1 VTWPCPQPRPRPRPR
16 PRRRAALLALLL
28 ALTAVAGCASVPDSS
43 TVQVLRQV
51 GGGDD
56 EMLPPGPVEGS
67 NPLDLVRDF
76 VFASGSSTER
86 HGAARRF
93 LAPEAQGWDDA
104 AGLTVLAGQFDT
116 VPAPGAASLSTG
128 VTTIRIRGT
137 AIGRLTSSGSFDPEQ
152 RTFQADVT
160 VVRRDGQWRI
170 SSLPPGVVV
179 PLSVFRDNYKPVRT
193 WFVDPVRR
201 MAVADQRHI
210 PTVPSRAQASRVME
224 LLLAGP
230 SGAMLGAAV
239 SLLPPGAQLRSNL
252 TPSPDG
258 ALIVD
263 LTRLGDL
270 DPSSRMLLAAQVVLS
285 LSEVNVGRVRLQVDG
300 EPLVPERPD
309 LTREDVAA
317 LSAVVQPA
325 ADVPGLVV
333 AGGRLRQLSAPE
345 PSAPLPGPVGDG
357 AYDIVS
363 AASTA
368 DGRGLAVVARSGG
381 RRTLLVGD
389 GPGGDVSPVSLTA
402 DTMTRPSWT
411 PTGGEV
417 WTVLDSTVVARVFVD
432 GNASPRTGRVNAD
445 ELAAFGS
452 IADLRLSRDGMR
464 VVAVVE
470 GGLYTGAVV
479 RSLDGEVAIR
489 NIRRLRAVDLGE
501 VVAADWRSGDSIVAI
516 SRSAEMLV
524 AQISVD
530 GLVVQ
535 PIVSNNLTPPLTAI
549 AAAANRPLWVTDQ
562 TGVWSFGGGDQV
574 AWRQVLGG
582 APDAVPL
589 YPG

>member
-1 VTWPCPQPRPRPRPR
+1 VTHRRPV
-16 PRRRAALLALLL
+16 LVALLL
-28 ALTAVAGCASVPDSS
+28 ALCTAAGCASVPESS
-43 TVQVLRQV
+43 TVQVLRQI
-51 GGGDD
+51 GGGED

-93 LAPEAQGWDDA
+93 LAPEAERWDDA
-104 AGLTVLAGQFDT
+104 AGLTVLDGQFDT

-137 AIGRLTSSGSFDPEQ
+137 AIGRLTSSGSFDAEQ
-152 RTFQADVT
+152 RTFQQDVT

-170 SSLPPGVVV
+170 SDLPPGVVV
-179 PLSVFRDNYKPVRT
+179 PLTVFRDNYKPVRT

-201 MAVADQRHI
+201 MVVADQRHV
-210 PTVPSRAQASRVME
+210 PSTPSRAQAARVVE

-230 SGAMLGAAV
+230 SPALQGAAV
-239 SLLPPGAQLRSNL
+239 SLLPPGAQLRSNV
-252 TPSPDG
+252 TVGADG

-270 DPSSRMLLAAQVVLS
+270 DEPSRMLLAAQVVLS
-285 LSEVNVGRVRLQVDG
+285 LSEVNVGRVRLLADG
-300 EPLVPERPD
+300 EPLVPGRQD

-333 AGGRLRQLSAPE
+333 AGGRVRQLSGPE

-357 AYDIVS
+357 TYDVES
-363 AASTA
+363 AASTV
-368 DGRGLAVVARSGG
+368 DGARLAAVTRSGG
-381 RRTLLVGD
+381 RRSLVVGD
-389 GPGGDVSPVSLTA
+389 GSGDVSTVSLTA

-411 PTGGEV
+411 PTGGEA
-417 WTVLDSTVVARVFVD
+417 WTVLDSTVVARVLVGD
-432 GNASPRTGRVNAD
+432 TAPPRTGQVNAD
-445 ELAAFGS
+445 ELAAIGP
-452 IADLRLSRDGMR
+452 IGDLRLSRDGVR
-464 VVAVVE
+464 ALAVVG

-479 RSLDGEVAIR
+479 RTIDGEVAIR
-489 NIRRLRAVDLGE
+489 NIRRLRPDDLGE
-501 VVAADWRSGDSIVAI
+501 VVAADWRSGDSAVAI
-516 SRSAEMLV
+516 TRSGEMLV
-524 AQISVD
+524 AQVSVD

-535 PIVSNNLTPPLTAI
+535 PVLSNNLTPPLTAI

>member
-1 VTWPCPQPRPRPRPR
+1 MN
-16 PRRRAALLALLL
+16 PRRRGVLVALLL
-28 ALTAVAGCASVPDSS
+28 ALCTAAGCASVPETS

-51 GGGDD
+51 GGGEDA
-56 EMLPPGPVEGS
+56 MLPPGPVEGS

-93 LAPEAQGWDDA
+93 LAPEAEHWDDA
-104 AGLTVLAGQFDT
+104 AGLTVLDGQFDT

-137 AIGRLTSSGSFDPEQ
+137 AIGRLTSSGSFEPEQ
-152 RTFQADVT
+152 RTFQQDVT

-170 SSLPPGVVV
+170 SNLPPGVVV
-179 PLSVFRDNYKPVRT
+179 PLTVFRDNYKPVRT

-201 MAVADQRHI
+201 MVVADQRHV
-210 PTVPSRAQASRVME
+210 PSTPSRAQAARVME

-230 SGAMLGAAV
+230 SPALQGAVV
-239 SLLPPGAQLRSNL
+239 SLLPPGAQLRANVTVSA
-252 TPSPDG
+252 DG

-270 DPSSRMLLAAQVVLS
+270 DEPSRMLLAAQVVLS
-285 LSEVNVGRVRLQVDG
+285 LSEVNVGRVRLLADG
-300 EPLVPERPD
+300 EPLVPGRQD

-333 AGGRLRQLSAPE
+333 AGGRVRQLSGPE
-345 PSAPLPGPVGDG
+345 PSAPLPGAVGDG
-357 AYDIVS
+357 AYDVES
-363 AASTA
+363 AASTV
-368 DGRGLAVVARSGG
+368 DGTRLAAVTRSGG
-381 RRTLLVGD
+381 RRSLVVGD
-389 GPGGDVSPVSLTA
+389 GSGDVSAVSLTA

-417 WTVLDSTVVARVFVD
+417 WTVLDSAVVARVLVGD
-432 GNASPRTGRVNAD
+432 TAPPRTGQVNAE
-445 ELAAFGS
+445 ELAALGP
-452 IADLRLSRDGMR
+452 IADLRLSRDGVR
-464 VVAVVE
+464 VLAVVG
-470 GGLYTGAVV
+470 GGLHTGAVV
-479 RSLDGEVAIR
+479 RSIDGEVAIR
-489 NIRRLRAVDLGE
+489 NIRRLRPDDLGE
-501 VVAADWRSGDSIVAI
+501 VVAADWRSVDSAI
-516 SRSAEMLV
+516 AITRTGEMLV
-524 AQISVD
+524 AQVSVD

-535 PIVSNNLTPPLTAI
+535 PVLSNNLTPPLTAI
-549 AAAANRPLWVTDQ
+549 AAASNRPLWVTDQ

>member
-1 VTWPCPQPRPRPRPR
+1 MN
-16 PRRRAALLALLL
+16 PRRRGVLVALLL
-28 ALTAVAGCASVPDSS
+28 ALCTAAGCASVPETS

-51 GGGDD
+51 GGGEDA
-56 EMLPPGPVEGS
+56 MLPPGPVEGS

-93 LAPEAQGWDDA
+93 LAPEAEHWDDA
-104 AGLTVLAGQFDT
+104 AGLTVLDGQFDT

-137 AIGRLTSSGSFDPEQ
+137 AIGRLTSSGSFEPEQ
-152 RTFQADVT
+152 RTFQQDVT

-170 SSLPPGVVV
+170 SNLPPGVVV
-179 PLSVFRDNYKPVRT
+179 PLTVFRDNYKPVRT

-201 MAVADQRHI
+201 MVVADQRHV
-210 PTVPSRAQASRVME
+210 PSTPSRAQAARVME

-230 SGAMLGAAV
+230 SPALQGAVV
-239 SLLPPGAQLRSNL
+239 SLLPPGAQLRANVTVSA
-252 TPSPDG
+252 DG

-270 DPSSRMLLAAQVVLS
+270 DEPSRMLLAAQVVLS
-285 LSEVNVGRVRLQVDG
+285 LSEVNVGRVRLLADG
-300 EPLVPERPD
+300 EPLVPGRQD

-333 AGGRLRQLSAPE
+333 AGGRVRQLSGPE
-345 PSAPLPGPVGDG
+345 PSAPLPGAVGDG
-357 AYDIVS
+357 AYDVES
-363 AASTA
+363 AASTV
-368 DGRGLAVVARSGG
+368 DGARLAAVTRSGG
-381 RRTLLVGD
+381 RRSLVVGD
-389 GPGGDVSPVSLTA
+389 GSGDVSGVSLTA

-417 WTVLDSTVVARVFVD
+417 WTVLDSAVVARVLVGD
-432 GNASPRTGRVNAD
+432 TAPPRTGQVNAE
-445 ELAAFGS
+445 ELAALGP
-452 IADLRLSRDGMR
+452 IADLRLSRDGVR
-464 VVAVVE
+464 VLAVVG

-479 RSLDGEVAIR
+479 RSIDGEVAIR
-489 NIRRLRAVDLGE
+489 NIRRLRPDDLGE
-501 VVAADWRSGDSIVAI
+501 VVAADWRSVDSAI
-516 SRSAEMLV
+516 AITRTGEMLV
-524 AQISVD
+524 AQVSVD

-535 PIVSNNLTPPLTAI
+535 PVLSNNLTPPLTAI
-549 AAAANRPLWVTDQ
+549 AAASNRPLWVTDQ

>member
-1 VTWPCPQPRPRPRPR
+1 MSA
-16 PRRRAALLALLL
+16 RRRAALVALLL
-28 ALTAVAGCASVPDSS
+28 ALCSVAGCASVPETS
-43 TVQVLRQV
+43 TVQVLRQI
-51 GGGDD
+51 GSGDD
-56 EMLPPGPVEGS
+56 ELLPPGPAEGS

-93 LAPEAQGWDDA
+93 LAPEAENWDDA
-104 AGLTVLAGQFDT
+104 AGLTVLDGQFDT
-116 VPAPGAASLSTG
+116 VPAPGAAGLATG

-137 AIGRLTSSGSFDPEQ
+137 AIGRLTSSGSFEPGQ
-152 RTFQADVT
+152 STFQQDVT

-170 SSLPPGVVV
+170 SNLPAGVVV
-179 PLSVFRDNYKPVRT
+179 PLPVFRDNYKPVRT
-193 WFVDPVRR
+193 WFIDPVRR
-201 MAVADQRHI
+201 LAVADQRHV
-210 PTVPSRAQASRVME
+210 PSTPSRAQAARVME

-230 SGAMLGAAV
+230 SPAMLGAAV
-239 SLLPPGAQLRSNL
+239 SLLPPGTQLRSNV
-252 TPSPDG
+252 TVSADG

-270 DPSSRMLLAAQVVLS
+270 DQPSRMLLAAQVVLS
-285 LSEVNVGRVRLQVDG
+285 LSEVNVGRVRLLVDG
-300 EPLVPERPD
+300 EPLVPGRQD
-309 LTREDVAA
+309 LTREDVAG

-333 AGGRLRQLSAPE
+333 AGGRVRQLSGPE

-357 AYDIVS
+357 TFDVES
-363 AASTA
+363 AASTV
-368 DGRGLAVVARSGG
+368 DGGRLAAVARSGG
-381 RRTLLVGD
+381 RRSLVVGD
-389 GPGGDVSPVSLTA
+389 GSGRDVTTVSLAA

-411 PTGGEV
+411 PSGGEV
-417 WTVLDSTVVARVFVD
+417 WTVLDSAVVARVLVGD
-432 GNASPRTGRVNAD
+432 SGEPRTGQVNAD
-445 ELAAFGS
+445 ELAVLGP
-452 IADLRLSRDGMR
+452 IADLRLSRDGVR
-464 VVAVVE
+464 VVAVVG

-479 RSLDGEVAIR
+479 RSIDGEAAIR
-489 NIRRLRAVDLGE
+489 NIRRLRPDDLGD
-501 VVAADWRSGDSIVAI
+501 VVAADWRSSDSIVVI
-516 SRSAEMLV
+516 TRTGETLV
-524 AQISVD
+524 AQVSVD

-535 PIVSNNLTPPLTAI
+535 PVLSNNLTPPLTAI

-562 TGVWSFGGGDQV
+562 TGVWSFGGGDQA